1 MSIFVN
7 YVAPSTGH
15 IKIIMKT
22 LPLEGV
28 KVVDLS
34 RVLAGPHCSMA
45 LGDLGAQIIK
55 VERAGYGDDTR
66 GWGPPF
72 TPDGESAYFLS
83 TNRNKLSLAADF
95 TRPEDVVLLQALIAD
110 ADIVIENFLP
120 GILSRYGLDADL
132 LLARNAKLLWCT
144 ISGFGPHS
152 RRPGYDFVVQ
162 AESGWMAITGEP
174 AGEPMKTG
182 VALVDLMAGKDAAI
196 AILGALAGREQLTTA
211 ADRRIHITLQASALA
226 ALANVAQNTMVS
238 GRDASRW
245 GNAHANLVPYQLF
258 AAADRPFVLAVGAD
272 PQWPLAARA
281 LGLHDLAADPALA
294 TNAGRLAQRD
304 HVVAEIRAAVA
315 PRNAAIWVDALER
328 VGVPCGLV
336 RGVQEAVQEAVR
348 GGNASPRC
356 GIAPQGHGRVR
367 YEPPLLDEHGKLI
380 RDHHWSAFHHVP
392 ILPVRPA

>member
-1 MSIFVN
+1 M
-7 YVAPSTGH
+7 A
-15 IKIIMKT
+15 T
-22 LPLEGV
+22 LPLENI

-34 RVLAGPHCSMA
+34 RVLAGPHCSML

-55 VERAGYGDDTR
+55 VERAGTGDDTR

-72 TPDGESAYFLS
+72 APDGESAYFLS

-95 TRPEDVVLLQALIAD
+95 NSTADVELLQALIAG

-120 GILSRYGLDADL
+120 GVLARYGLDADL
-132 LLARNAKLLWCT
+132 LLARNRSLLWCT
-144 ISGFGPHS
+144 ISGFGPES
-152 RRPGYDFVVQ
+152 TRPGYDFVVQ
-162 AESGWMAITGEP
+162 AESGWMTITGEP

-196 AILGALAGREQLTTA
+196 AILGALVGRERLTTA
-211 ADRRIHITLQASALA
+211 ADRRIHVTLRASALA
-226 ALANVAQNTMVS
+226 ALANVAQNTLVS
-238 GRDASRW
+238 GRDALRW

-281 LGLHDLAADPALA
+281 LGLHDLADDPSLI
-294 TNAGRLAQRD
+294 TNAGRVAQRD
-304 HVVAEIRAAVA
+304 RVVAAIRTAVA
-315 PRNAAIWVDALER
+315 ARSAAGWIDALEQA
-328 VGVPCGLV
+328 GVPCGVV
-336 RGVQEAVQEAVR
+336 RGVQEALQQAVQD
-348 GGNASPRC
+348 GDASART

-367 YEPPLLDEHGKLI
+367 YEPPHLDQHGVLI
-380 RDHHWSAFHHVP
+380 RNHHWSAFHHVP